1 MMALRSRGHVWRLVD
16 LLAGFAVV
24 DAGAEVGVGEIALD
38 SRDVVP
44 GTLFLACCGSS
55 AHGMASAEHARGR
68 GAVAIAAEP
77 TPEWD
82 QAALAQAAGRLGL
95 PIVAVPGLAHRA
107 SALAD
112 RFYGEPSAGM
122 EVIGITGASGKTSV
136 SHFLA
141 QTLAAQTRCAIVGAI
156 GVGFPGDLAP
166 MTHASTD
173 AVALQDTLARLR
185 TRGAQAVTM
194 ALSARML
201 AQGSAAALRFS
212 HAIVTNLA
220 GGDLDDPGAAE
231 RLLAC
236 APGLRWA
243 VLNADD
249 PFSAGLLA
257 TLDPGVG
264 VALFGLSPRPPAG
277 WRHDLWIGLSELT
290 PMRRGLRLRVLS
302 NGPDGTDEGEVEVG
316 VLGTFNAAN
325 LLAVLAILRSRG
337 LALAPALHALA
348 KAQAVPGRM
357 ECFGS
362 EDAPL
367 VAVDSARGPR
377 ALERAIGNLRRHGRG
392 RLITV
397 FGCGGECD
405 AGQRPL
411 MGAVA
416 EAGSDLVIVTDNN
429 PRGED
434 GNTIV
439 SEILSGM
446 RHPDQVRVERQRG
459 LAIRIA
465 LTLAGSADS
474 VLVAGK
480 GRETIQDLGE
490 LKVRYS
496 DRAQVVQALR
506 EWTGGRL

>member
-1 MMALRSRGHVWRLVD
+1 
-16 LLAGFAVV
+16 
-24 DAGAEVGVGEIALD
+24 
-38 SRDVVP
+38 
-44 GTLFLACCGSS
+44 
-55 AHGMASAEHARGR
+55 
-68 GAVAIAAEP
+68 
-77 TPEWD
+77 
-82 QAALAQAAGRLGL
+82 
-95 PIVAVPGLAHRA
+95 
-107 SALAD
+107 
-112 RFYGEPSAGM
+112 
-122 EVIGITGASGKTSV
+122 
-136 SHFLA
+136 
-141 QTLAAQTRCAIVGAI
+141 
-156 GVGFPGDLAP
+156 
-166 MTHASTD
+166 
-173 AVALQDTLARLR
+173 
-185 TRGAQAVTM
+185 
-194 ALSARML
+194 
-201 AQGSAAALRFS
+201 
-212 HAIVTNLA
+212 
-220 GGDLDDPGAAE
+220 
-231 RLLAC
+231 
-236 APGLRWA
+236 
-243 VLNADD
+243 
-249 PFSAGLLA
+249 
-257 TLDPGVG
+257 
-264 VALFGLSPRPPAG
+264 
-277 WRHDLWIGLSELT
+277 
-290 PMRRGLRLRVLS
+290 VLS
-302 NGPDGTDEGEVEVG
+302 SGPDGTDEGEVEVG

-397 FGCGGECD
+397 FGCAGECD

-429 PRGED
+429 PGGED
-434 GNTIV
+434 GNAIV
-439 SEILSGM
+439 SGILSGM

-480 GRETIQDLGE
+480 GHETTQDLGE

-496 DRAQVVQALR
+496 DRAQVMQALR
-506 EWTGGRL
+506 EWTGGRR